1 MGSHPRRRVRDV
13 PNGNLRSAACL
24 SLLEALLGKAACRG
38 RVAERHERL
47 RGVDAPGGQAGMAD
61 AELAPTRDGGDQVGV
76 RVGGAVLGEPQP
88 APALKQQRGGKR
100 AGGRVAELA
109 GGGERV
115 VGGGELLKL
124 VEGVEQEG
132 QRPQHRKPRRDGEL
146 VVKGEAG
153 VGFGRSA

>member
-61 AELAPTRDGGDQVGV
+61 AELAPTRGGGDQVGV

-88 APALKQQRGGKR
+88 APALKQQR
-100 AGGRVAELA
+100 AASA
-109 GGGERV
+109 PGGGSPSWPAAASASSAAASSSSSLRASSRKV
-115 VGGGELLKL
+115 SAHSIASR
-124 VEGVEQEG
+124 GVTG
-132 QRPQHRKPRRDGEL
+132 SL
-146 VVKGEAG
+146 
-153 VGFGRSA
+153 